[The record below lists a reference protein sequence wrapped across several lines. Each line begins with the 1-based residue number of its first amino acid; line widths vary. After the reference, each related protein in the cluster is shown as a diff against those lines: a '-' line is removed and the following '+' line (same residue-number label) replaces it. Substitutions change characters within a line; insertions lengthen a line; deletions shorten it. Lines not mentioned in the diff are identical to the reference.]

1 MNILVIIIVI
11 AVAAYVYRTFFYSKP
26 YETKDERY
34 NAERHKRQMELDNL
48 LDKIANKGIDSL
60 SQQERR
66 RLDEL
71 SGKR

>member
-1 MNILVIIIVI
+1 MNFVFLVIV
-11 AVAAYVYRTFFYSKP
+11 VAIGVYLYQTYFATKP

-34 NAERHKRQMELDNL
+34 NAERHKMQVELDTL
-48 LDKIANKGIDSL
+48 LDKISKNGMNSL
-60 SQQERR
+60 SESERR

>member
-1 MNILVIIIVI
+1 MSLFLLLI
-11 AVAAYVYRTFFYSKP
+11 VAAIGVYIYQTYFASRP

-34 NAERHKRQMELDNL
+34 NAERNKVQIELDSL
-48 LDKIANKGIDSL
+48 LDKIAKNGMGSL
-60 SQQERR
+60 SESERR